1 MQRHGVAIGI
11 NDPVFTHAFAIEE
24 LLQAAAPNQPLPPA
38 ARVASCER
46 CSEPKRRG

>member
-1 MQRHGVAIGI
+1 MQRHGVALGI
-11 NDPVFTHAFAIEE
+11 NNPVFTHAFAIEE
-24 LLQAAAPNQPLPPA
+24 LLQAAAPNQPLQPA